1 LIFIV
6 VISHHVFTLALRP
19 ADRCAEDVR
28 KRRLLPARWI
38 EDITPITLTERKMDA
53 SRVDVLLDVIGVI
66 VIFFRKGR

>member
-1 LIFIV
+1 MTFIV
-6 VISHHVFTLALRP
+6 VFSHHVFTLALRP
-19 ADRCAEDVR
+19 ANRHAEDVR

-66 VIFFRKGR
+66 VIFFREGR